1 MDDTPLVIPS
11 MLPGECLPG
20 WVGRFCAA
28 NVQDNSRAFITR
40 VRGYF
45 KKELRDTAS
54 AFSTST
60 LLTKLTGISSKTL
73 LYEHSLEPWN
83 TCCDP
88 LTSFDLEGGPE
99 RDPWSVR
106 FARAAHCPDC
116 IESDQGKSGWSY
128 WHIAHQITG
137 VCYCYKHGT
146 RLGFSSANH
155 FVSLSP
161 SLAAR
166 QGDIATTH
174 SSFVQRVSEI
184 SVHMMHARL
193 GHTPDQVRKNLREL
207 LFNKSGTTDHELAE
221 YFLGCSIEKQI
232 PENWLQHVFP
242 MGMRTNRLL
251 KRLRLPT
258 YRPVEP
264 LIVAILLA
272 LLCESVEEARNF
284 WADGKRGAAIDFLTP
299 ENCFET

>member
-1 MDDTPLVIPS
+1 MDDSSLVIPS
-11 MLPGECLPG
+11 ILSGECLPG

-28 NVQDNSRAFITR
+28 NVQDNSRAFIAK

-45 KKELRDTAS
+45 KKDLRDTAS
-54 AFSTST
+54 ALSTST

-83 TCCDP
+83 TCCG
-88 LTSFDLEGGPE
+88 LRTNVDLDGGAE

-116 IESDQGKSGWSY
+116 IESDQGASGWSY

-137 VCYCYKHGT
+137 VCYCYKHGK
-146 RLGFSSANH
+146 RLSFSSANQ

-161 SLAAR
+161 SLAAK
-166 QGDIATTH
+166 QGNIATTH

-193 GHTPDQVRKNLREL
+193 GVPQDQLRKNLREL
-207 LFNKSGTTDHELAE
+207 LFKKSGTSDHELVE

-242 MGMRTNRLL
+242 MGMRTSRLL

-258 YRPVEP
+258 YQPVDP
-264 LIVAILLA
+264 LLVAILLA
-272 LLCESVEEARNF
+272 LLCESAEEARNF
-284 WADGKRGAAIDFLTP
+284 WSEGKPDTGIHIASALF
-299 ENCFET
+299 